1 MYISDI
7 EKTLPNGF
15 RGSMLRKITVK
26 NRAYELKLFLDI
38 NLSEPG
44 NEQSVT
50 KRGIIIVKELVYF
63 IVNDS
68 ETDILSNMAQGINI
82 SESGTVE
89 SLKADLYIPGPF
101 VEEAFRHYFFM
112 PDFGEYIFVS
122 GKDCQ
127 FELEE

>member
-68 ETDILSNMAQGINI
+68 ETDILSNIAQGTNI

-89 SLKADLYIPGPF
+89 SLKADLYIPEPF